1 MIQESLE
8 LYFRRLLDFLLY
20 TKNYIIRTNPIKT
33 LSESVVESIKDFL
46 TVKKKLKMAQYRL
59 NYHRHQLQKM
69 EQLIAEN
76 SDHSF
81 LKGSIQL
88 LLITKAI
95 ATAGKSTNELMQVG
109 TDYESD
115 SIIAKRLQERQYK
128 LKLMEESLS
137 LQKEE
142 IQTRLQEIDT
152 ELKSVDEMIRG
163 EIQDLFSY
171 GNH

>member
-1 MIQESLE
+1 MGL
-8 LYFRRLLDFLLY
+8 
-20 TKNYIIRTNPIKT
+20 
-33 LSESVVESIKDFL
+33 
-46 TVKKKLKMAQYRL
+46 
-59 NYHRHQLQKM
+59 
-69 EQLIAEN
+69 LIATIQRRQLRMERSN
-76 SDHSF
+76 LQF
-81 LKGSIQL
+81 QL

-115 SIIAKRLQERQYK
+115 SLITKRLQERQYK
-128 LKLMEESLS
+128 FKLLEESLS